1 MLIWEIENTGNV
13 PIYFKSGTCE
23 VVDANGGLIDI
34 FQNVNVYPSI
44 ADPGECVYYY
54 TTESFD
60 IDEYTRAGMDDILI
74 KPDGDIAKNENI
86 RYDVTDVTLRDEE
99 YFGIKA
105 IGRVENNTSE
115 TGNLVTVAVVLF
127 DSSDKP
133 IGVLTDILTDELTPG
148 RQVSFEASDLILPD
162 DLTAA
167 SVDHYEAFAYPLQ
180 YQF

>member
-1 MLIWEIENTGNV
+1 MNLRKFQTLTLAVLTLVTMSACGNQTAEAEATAGENSVTVTENENSSAQKTTVPTVTTTKATTEEPKMDVDFKNNNAKAWKNSIGSTYLMLIWEIENTGNV

-74 KPDGDIAKNENI
+74 KPDG
-86 RYDVTDVTLRDEE
+86 
-99 YFGIKA
+99 GI
-105 IGRVENNTSE
+105 G
-115 TGNLVTVAVVLF
+115 
-127 DSSDKP
+127 
-133 IGVLTDILTDELTPG
+133 
-148 RQVSFEASDLILPD
+148 
-162 DLTAA
+162 
-167 SVDHYEAFAYPLQ
+167 
-180 YQF
+180 